1 MRALIL
7 ILTVASLAG
16 CATVGSQSTVDVVQ
30 IDAKGTS
37 RLNGKQVPVASLSDS
52 FTRDAVVI
60 EADRSTPY
68 ANVVAILEE
77 AREAGIANVSVK
89 TQSET
94 K

>member
-1 MRALIL
+1 MLMA
-7 ILTVASLAG
+7 ASLAG

-37 RLNGKQVPVASLSDS
+37 HLNGKQVPVGSLSDS
-52 FTRDAVVI
+52 FTHDTVVI
-60 EADRSTPY
+60 EADRATPH
-68 ANVVAILEE
+68 ANVVAVLEE
-77 AREAGIANVSVK
+77 ATEAGIANVSFK